1 MIRPATEDD
10 VAAMLAIYAPY
21 VRSSTATFEYEVPTF
36 AQFLTRFRT
45 LRDQFPWLVWEQA
58 GEILGYAYA
67 SAPFERAAYRWCAE
81 DSVYLHPDARGQG
94 IGGKLLNALEKLLTM
109 QGYCRI
115 YAIITAENQ
124 PSLDF
129 HRAKGYRVVGQ
140 FPDCGFKFGRWLG
153 VVWMDKVLKV
163 VESPNQFPVSWMSI
177 IQNGQRNSDILDILS
192 LS

>member
-163 VESPNQFPVSWMSI
+163 VELPNQFPVSWMSI